1 MRYPRR
7 HKRRSAARKVAIGG
21 LDFSFDDGLTLQRL
35 KNTPHGV
42 DLGALQ
48 PRIPEVLR
56 TPSGTVELAPDVI
69 LDDVGR
75 LHASLGAESGFLLI
89 GRRHLRS
96 NNSWMHNLPILAKG
110 PERCTLLV
118 HPSDAQRLGLQEGS
132 QARLSRS
139 DQPANTLLVPIQ
151 LSAAMMP
158 GVVSLPHGWGH
169 DQPGA
174 RLNLAAERPGVNLN
188 ALLDE
193 QRRDPLSGNS
203 VLSGVAVTLV
213 AA

>member
-1 MRYPRR
+1 PFGDGFG
-7 HKRRSAARKVAIGG
+7 A
-21 LDFSFDDGLTLQRL
+21 DPNGLTLQRL

-96 NNSWMHNLPILAKG
+96 NNSWMHNLEALSG
-110 PERCTLLV
+110 GTNRCTLQI
-118 HPSDAQRLGLQEGS
+118 HPDDAARLGVEDV
-132 QARLSRS
+132 A
-139 DQPANTLLVPIQ
+139 LVTGPGGKLEVPVEITE
-151 LSAAMMP
+151 AIRP

-169 DQPGA
+169 
-174 RLNLAAERPGVNLN
+174 
-188 ALLDE
+188 
-193 QRRDPLSGNS
+193 
-203 VLSGVAVTLV
+203 T
-213 AA
+213 